1 MDKQQV
7 RNLLNLL
14 FIIGTIVTIVLY
26 FVIDNPQP
34 FYYACGVSLVL
45 KMTEVILR
53 MIRYK

>member
-26 FVIDNPQP
+26 FAIDNPQP